1 MKLHILLLIF
11 ILSAMHINAQILRLF
26 RLTLQIDDDCWVLD
40 TNNLTEIG
48 MGNCQD

>member
-1 MKLHILLLIF
+1 MKLHILLLVF
-11 ILSAMHINAQILRLF
+11 MVSAIRIKAQILRLF
-26 RLTLQIDDDCWVLD
+26 RLTLEIDDDCWVLD